1 MEFVFAL
8 TGYDEESFMPQVSK
22 ALEKRTE
29 SVSRD
34 KYPNVWKNIDKMNSK
49 NKVSGEVLEKRRRR
63 YKVYGILYI
72 LLGFFLLIPSLIKPE
87 EMLIPILTGAF
98 AICLG
103 ILYCRFGWK
112 PKKKTL
118 TSFDRAAMK
127 LFNEYEKIPAEG
139 VTISFTDDKIQLAGD
154 AIIDYSDINE
164 FFITKDFF
172 IIIWKERITVL
183 QKKDLSSCSEE
194 EFINFIAY
202 KSQNL
207 FKVSNIT

>member
-29 SVSRD
+29 SVSRN
-34 KYPNVWKNIDKMNSK
+34 KYPHVWKYIDKMNSK
-49 NKVSGEVLEKRRRR
+49 SKVSGEVSEKCRRR
-63 YKVYGILYI
+63 YKVYGILFI
-72 LLGFFLLIPSLIKPE
+72 LLGFFLFIPSLIKPN
-87 EMLIPILTGAF
+87 EMLIPLLTGAF

-103 ILYCRFGWK
+103 ILYCRFGRK
-112 PKKKTL
+112 PKKERL
-118 TSFDRAAMK
+118 TSFDRAAIK
-127 LFNEYEKIPAEG
+127 LFSDYRKIPALEA
-139 VTISFTDDKIQLAGD
+139 TITFTDIKVQLAGD
-154 AIIDYSDINE
+154 VIINYSDISE

-172 IIIWKERITVL
+172 IIIWKEKITVL

-194 EFINFIAY
+194 DFINFITY

-207 FKVSNIT
+207 FKVSYIT